1 MARLSIEPIKGAKR
15 TITVEGEIA
24 MFKGAKALLVA
35 ALLAVSVVA
44 CTGVQAQPQAQ
55 AGKVVQ
61 ASTAAQSAPETAS
74 PQPQRSITVVGSGK
88 VSLVPD
94 IATINVGAEA
104 LASTVS
110 EAKSTVDAQMAAITA
125 ALEEL
130 GVAKKD
136 IQTSHYGIHYE
147 REPFMPGGRA
157 GAETAGAQ
165 GAYRVSNM
173 LRVTVRDVEQAG
185 NVLDAVVAA
194 GANQVYGVTFTVSD
208 DSAWQSE
215 ARAKA
220 VADAQARAEELAT
233 LAEVELGDVLTISEV
248 IGGGPVPMAFAERA
262 MGGGGGIAPGEME
275 MSTQVQ
281 VTFAIQ

>member
-1 MARLSIEPIKGAKR
+1 MFRRAKVLF
-15 TITVEGEIA
+15 I
-24 MFKGAKALLVA
+24 A
-35 ALLAVSVVA
+35 ALLALSVVA
-44 CTGVQAQPQAQ
+44 CTSVQAQPQAQ
-55 AGKVVQ
+55 AGEAAQ
-61 ASTAAQSAPETAS
+61 GSTAAQSEPVTTA

-104 LASTVS
+104 RASTVS
-110 EAKSTVDAQMAAITA
+110 EAKATVDAQMAAITA

-130 GVAKKD
+130 GVAEKD

-147 REPFMPGGRA
+147 REPFPPAGRT
-157 GAETAGAQ
+157 GAEAAGEQ

-185 NVLDAVVAA
+185 DVLDAVVAA

-208 DSAWQSE
+208 DSEWQSE
-215 ARAKA
+215 ARAEA
-220 VADAQARAEELAT
+220 VTDAQARAEELAT
-233 LAEVELGDVLTISEV
+233 LAGVELGDVLTISEV
-248 IGGGPVPMAFAERA
+248 IGGGPVPMVYAERA
-262 MGGGGGIAPGEME
+262 MGGGGGIAPGELE

>member
-1 MARLSIEPIKGAKR
+1 
-15 TITVEGEIA
+15 
-24 MFKGAKALLVA
+24 MFKGAKVLLVA

-44 CTGVQAQPQAQ
+44 CTSVQAQPQA
-55 AGKVVQ
+55 KVGGAAQ
-61 ASTAAQSAPETAS
+61 DSTATQPAPRSTS

-94 IATINVGAEA
+94 VATINVGAEA
-104 LASTVS
+104 RSSSVS
-110 EAKSTVDAQMAAITA
+110 DAKATVDAQMTAITA
-125 ALEEL
+125 ALQEL
-130 GVAKKD
+130 SVAEKD

-147 REPFMPGGRA
+147 QEPFPPAGRV
-157 GAETAGAQ
+157 GAESADEQ

-185 NVLDAVVAA
+185 DVLDAVVAA

-208 DSAWQSE
+208 DSEWQSE
-215 ARAKA
+215 ARAEA
-220 VADAQARAEELAT
+220 VANAQARAEELAT
-233 LAEVELGDVLTISEV
+233 LAGVELGDVLTISEV